1 MNTAD
6 TITVGCLG
14 LSLLIFYANA
24 RKWWN
29 GGRKAKDLGPFGGGF
44 LFGAIATCCAG
55 GLLGWLAGCSAGAG
69 NTVGAKAT
77 PGVTG
82 TQAGGVLAH
91 GDLGSLTEAGGMV
104 VFVATGALIFAWK
117 SASPDIKKRMSGGLY
132 CGSTLCFTAGVASL
146 MNWLPP
152 VVNQAGAG
160 IVAIVERGI

>member
-6 TITVGCLG
+6 SITVGCLAF
-14 LSLLIFYANA
+14 SLLVLYLNG

-69 NTVGAKAT
+69 NTVGGKVT

-82 TQAGGVLAH
+82 TQPGAALAH
-91 GDLGSLTEAGGMV
+91 GDVGSLTAEGGV
-104 VFVATGALIFAWK
+104 IVFIATGALIAAWV
-117 SASPDIKKRMSGGLY
+117 SATADTKKRMSGGLFV
-132 CGSTLCFTAGVASL
+132 GTTLCFTAGVASL
-146 MNWLPP
+146 MNWLPQ
-152 VVNQAGAG
+152 VVNEAGLGVRHIIESG
-160 IVAIVERGI
+160 I